1 MEKQERK
8 ERKILTDNRMAT
20 VNKRETS
27 YEGLVGQLENGEDG
41 IHNLIAENK
50 KNIILTPKVSI
61 TKKDL
66 EEIPPL
72 RQLRDAIERWEA
84 LQEHVTGRDA
94 FIVKRSLIEMR
105 RDQYIIKNAYRR
117 PIVFAQL
124 THTGANPP
132 KLDSEEWIEYDEM
145 NRPVIK
151 YSGISFLD
159 PVVVAAILQN
169 LGGLRAHCDG
179 QFEKDTWYF
188 VQDFNKLLKDA
199 LVDYPM
205 YSRII
210 EYKVNHYTNQ
220 EIQAFLEKEFHTTH
234 SLEYI
239 SSLWRNK
246 IPKLIAQQAQDDFLM
261 WYFTYQEKGQ
271 WKKCSRCGQIKLA
284 HNRFFSINK
293 TSRDGFYS
301 ICKCCRNKKR
311 KQMM

>member
-1 MEKQERK
+1 
-8 ERKILTDNRMAT
+8 
-20 VNKRETS
+20 
-27 YEGLVGQLENGEDG
+27 
-41 IHNLIAENK
+41 
-50 KNIILTPKVSI
+50 
-61 TKKDL
+61 
-66 EEIPPL
+66 
-72 RQLRDAIERWEA
+72 
-84 LQEHVTGRDA
+84 
-94 FIVKRSLIEMR
+94 
-105 RDQYIIKNAYRR
+105 
-117 PIVFAQL
+117 
-124 THTGANPP
+124 
-132 KLDSEEWIEYDEM
+132 M

-179 QFEKDTWYF
+179 QFDKDTWYF

-220 EIQAFLEKEFHTTH
+220 EIRAFLEKECHTTH

-311 KQMM
+311 K

>member
-1 MEKQERK
+1 MEKEER
-8 ERKILTDNRMAT
+8 RQRRILTDNRLAT

-72 RQLRDAIERWEA
+72 RQLRESIERWEA
-84 LQEHVTGRDA
+84 LQERVSGRDA

-132 KLDSEEWIEYDEM
+132 KFDSKEWIEYDED
-145 NRPVIK
+145 RKPLIK
-151 YSGISFLD
+151 YSGVSLLD
-159 PVVVAAILQN
+159 PTVVAAVLQN
-169 LGGLRAHCDG
+169 LGGLRAHSIG
-179 QFEKDTWYF
+179 QFDKDIWYF
-188 VQDFNKLLKDA
+188 VQDFDKLLTKA
-199 LVDYPM
+199 LAEYPM
-205 YSRII
+205 YQRII
-210 EYKVNHYTNQ
+210 DYKIEKYTNQ
-220 EIQAFLEKEFHTTH
+220 EIQDMLLKEFHTSH

-246 IPKLIAQQAQDDFLM
+246 IPKLIAQQAQDDFLV
-261 WYFTYQEKGQ
+261 WHFTFQEKGR

-311 KQMM
+311 RQV